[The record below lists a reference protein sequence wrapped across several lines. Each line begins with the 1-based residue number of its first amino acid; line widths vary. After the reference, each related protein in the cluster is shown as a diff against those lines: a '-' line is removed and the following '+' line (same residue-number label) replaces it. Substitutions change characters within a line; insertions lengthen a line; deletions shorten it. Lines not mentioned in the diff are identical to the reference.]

1 MADPKVVE
9 YIKNNL
15 NKGTGIE
22 GIKSSLRQSG
32 WPEDQIS
39 QGVAEVQGGVPKPGP
54 AAEAPAPSTP
64 QTKQPEGEKKGHK
77 RLIVALIILLIILIL
92 FLYVAVNIVSD
103 FREMFPGAGD
113 MIPIDIPFIS

>member
-32 WPEDQIS
+32 WPEDQIK
-39 QGVAEVQGGVPKPGP
+39 QGVAEVQGSVPQPGP
-54 AAEAPAPSTP
+54 VPSTP
-64 QTKQPEGEKKGHK
+64 QAKQPEGEKKGHK
-77 RLIVALIILLIILIL
+77 RLIVALIILLILLIV